1 MDSHKEISEW
11 AKNLTEELNEIPNFL
26 EKLEASSSLD
36 STLKQKFKNLTR
48 LLQKSIE
55 KFLKKCKKYST
66 KVILTERCLTNT
78 KNEYFRL
85 MQNIDNF
92 YNTLRLSNLKP
103 NYIQST
109 FTSRYRSQ
117 SAKKHKEALLSKA
130 GSSKILPIKF
140 NDVSFCNKV
149 NYVTKKINLHSHK
162 NYSSKLARLEKSN
175 LKLHT
180 KITFLQ
186 EETSENF
193 QLAQNL
199 MDRVGFLE
207 SSQ

>member
-1 MDSHKEISEW
+1 MSEW
-11 AKNLTEELNEIPNFL
+11 AKNLNEELKEIPNFL
-26 EKLEASSSLD
+26 EKLEATSSLD
-36 STLKQKFKNLTR
+36 PMLKQKFRNLTR

-55 KFLKKCKKYST
+55 KFLKKCRKYST
-66 KVILTERCLTNT
+66 KVILTDQSLLNT

-117 SAKKHKEALLSKA
+117 SAIKQKKALLSKA
-130 GSSKILPIKF
+130 ESSKILPIKF
-140 NDVSFCNKV
+140 NDSSFCDKV
-149 NYVTKKINLHSHK
+149 NSVTNKINVHGHK
-162 NYSSKLARLEKSN
+162 NYSRKLDRLEKIN
-175 LKLHT
+175 LSLQAKVE
-180 KITFLQ
+180 FLR